1 MKPSIRSRSPQLG
14 AGSAKDAL
22 EPLVDE
28 RSHLVDPL
36 GELLRPRV
44 EHAPAGLHVRG
55 ESVELAADVR
65 LNLRESAFERHHQLG
80 SSAIE
85 DVGSL
90 REALL
95 ESLLARVAD
104 VTEPLRED
112 GLRVAREHRSRALEL
127 SREPLSRV
135 LPRRLDRFREL
146 LLGRLRVAGGG
157 ALDNALELL
166 DLTPPDVL
174 EARCNPAD
182 RFVLFALDLLAELAL
197 ATAKAFSDLVER
209 SATLSGML
217 VELGGRGREC
227 LLGGLPELLAE
238 PDDSR
243 ALLLGRGLDALGV
256 LLDAGPHVGEQ
267 ALLPFAKPSDLRF
280 ERMLCLLHVG
290 RPFRETLLH
299 LALGGRE
306 RLGKLGRS
314 LLLPFRQQTIPVAL
328 ELPLLL
334 GDHRPD
340 LRVATRQ
347 SALELLGPPV
357 RVLRDQPGELRLS
370 PAQLLLHGPSPH
382 EEAGEEDHREPRS
395 RTDREP
401 CRRNRELPLG
411 FEPEGRPRRRAGR
424 SEEHTSELQS
434 HHDLVCRLLLEKK
447 KKTKNKNKKKKKKKI
462 KKKKK
467 RKKNN
472 K

>member
-1 MKPSIRSRSPQLG
+1 MLRVEPERAARPKNHIPPTLRGVSERPALAPRGERTQELRTEGAPHRKGSVKPRLEEDRGGDLVRATVIDELDGPVQVRFAAGELLGQRKRISRLDQHVEPPALDLRALSLRVDLNGLGHLGHIGHRASCSCFGRRTLPTEVGMKPSIRSRRPQLG

-28 RSHLVDPL
+28 RSHLVEPL

-55 ESVELAADVR
+55 ESVEPAADVR
-65 LNLRESAFERHHQLG
+65 LNLREAAFERHHQLG

-85 DVGSL
+85 EVGSL

-157 ALDNALELL
+157 ALDDALELL

-290 RPFRETLLH
+290 RPFCETLLH
-299 LALGGRE
+299 LA
-306 RLGKLGRS
+306 
-314 LLLPFRQQTIPVAL
+314 
-328 ELPLLL
+328 
-334 GDHRPD
+334 
-340 LRVATRQ
+340 
-347 SALELLGPPV
+347 
-357 RVLRDQPGELRLS
+357 
-370 PAQLLLHGPSPH
+370 
-382 EEAGEEDHREPRS
+382 
-395 RTDREP
+395 
-401 CRRNRELPLG
+401 
-411 FEPEGRPRRRAGR
+411 R
-424 SEEHTSELQS
+424 SE
-434 HHDLVCRLLLEKK
+434 
-447 KKTKNKNKKKKKKKI
+447 
-462 KKKKK
+462 
-467 RKKNN
+467 
-472 K
+472 